1 MLKRKL
7 SQGLFGFRLDDL
19 TLKSTSNRSESYA
32 GAFIKLRKFY
42 INI

>member
-1 MLKRKL
+1 MPKRKL
-7 SQGLFGFRLDDL
+7 SQVLFGFRLDDL

-32 GAFIKLRKFY
+32 GAFVKLSKIY